1 VTISRRVLVWPLLV
15 VALVAAT
22 ALALDRMFPPDLAR
36 YQARST
42 EIVDANGR
50 LLRAFTTTDGKWRLK
65 TSVDEVDPTYLAL
78 LKAYEDRRFDVHW
91 GIDPLAV
98 LRAASQWAGR
108 GRIVS
113 GASTISMQAARLLD
127 EPRPRGLLTKTIQS
141 ARALQLEWRY
151 SKREILAIYLTLA
164 PMGGNLEGVRAASFA
179 YFGKEP
185 LHLTAAEAALL
196 VAIPQSP
203 ERRRPDRQAGSA
215 QIGRDRVLVRGLE
228 HGVID
233 KALFDMAARAP
244 VPRRRLGM
252 PMAAPHLSAWLAG
265 QSPGA
270 IVPTTIR
277 YELQSALAQLVN
289 DERARTTD
297 QAQVALVA
305 IDNRTGGVVAWQGGG
320 DFFGP
325 AGQVDLVR
333 AHRSP
338 GSALKPMIYAMAF
351 DDRSLHPA
359 SLVQDVPVRFRD
371 WLPRN
376 FDHAHQGAVTVRYAL
391 QQSLNVPAVLA
402 LERVGPQRFLST
414 LRAAGA
420 SPGLPSGDTGNSLG
434 MALGSATL
442 SPLEMAG
449 LYSGLANGGLFA
461 PPRVRRDRPKPAPM
475 RLIGP
480 AAAWYVADAL
490 ADAPL
495 PDGFAALPVALR
507 DRRIA
512 YKTGTSAPGLPA
524 TRRTGR
530 SLSGSAMPTA
540 RRVQGSSAGWR
551 RCPSCSRPSTACR
564 ARTIVH
570 YRRRPMSC
578 AWPRGTTCRRACA
591 RCRLRRKPAAVRASP
606 IPRPIRR
613 SSSARARRYRSAPT
627 AAAALCVGW
636 STAGRSTALNGSPTP
651 SARRVSPWSTIRGAR
666 APSRYGSSGGPERK
680 PDRDKQQDREGDVHD
695 PIGARIA
702 EEARQQRAGQQPG
715 DVHRRDQDREQG
727 DLHRD
732 VERHR
737 LAQQHEAREQ
747 RRHRRIALGVD
758 QREAEATHEAGRPA
772 LTRFV
777 GEGRCCRDPPRQPYE
792 VESGCCRDDRCRTGH
807 GQDQTHD
814 SAGDDRHD
822 PDHAQQNAREIAR
835 HAPRTEGRT
844 RGGKAE
850 RRRAGAAGQG
860 QRGEEKT
867 R

>member
-1 VTISRRVLVWPLLV
+1 
-15 VALVAAT
+15 
-22 ALALDRMFPPDLAR
+22 
-36 YQARST
+36 
-42 EIVDANGR
+42 
-50 LLRAFTTTDGKWRLK
+50 
-65 TSVDEVDPTYLAL
+65 
-78 LKAYEDRRFDVHW
+78 
-91 GIDPLAV
+91 
-98 LRAASQWAGR
+98 
-108 GRIVS
+108 
-113 GASTISMQAARLLD
+113 MQAARLLD

-141 ARALQLEWRY
+141 ARALQLEWHY

-203 ERRRPDRQAGSA
+203 ERRRPDRRAGSA

-233 KALFDMAARAP
+233 TALFDMAASAP

-297 QAQVALVA
+297 RAQVALVA

-376 FDHAHQGAVTVRYAL
+376 FDHAHQGAVTVRHAL

-461 PPRVRRDRPKPAPM
+461 PPRVRRDRPKTPPA

-480 AAAWYVADAL
+480 AAAWYVADVL

-495 PDGFAALPVALR
+495 PDGFASLPVALR

-512 YKTGTSAPGLPA
+512 YKTGTSAGFRDAWAAGYSTNWTIVVWVGHADGA
-524 TRRTGR
+524 TRPGQLGRLAALPILFKAFDRLPGEDNRALPPPADVLRVASWHDLPPRMRT
-530 SLSGSAMPTA
+530 LSPTA
-540 RRVQGSSAGWR
+540 Q
-551 RCPSCSRPSTACR
+551 T
-564 ARTIVH
+564 
-570 YRRRPMSC
+570 
-578 AWPRGTTCRRACA
+578 
-591 RCRLRRKPAAVRASP
+591 
-606 IPRPIRR
+606 
-613 SSSARARRYRSAPT
+613 
-627 AAAALCVGW
+627 
-636 STAGRSTALNGSPTP
+636 
-651 SARRVSPWSTIRGAR
+651 
-666 APSRYGSSGGPERK
+666 SGGP
-680 PDRDKQQDREGDVHD
+680 
-695 PIGARIA
+695 RIA
-702 EEARQQRAGQQPG
+702 YPAPDSKIELGSREWVPLSANGGSGTLRWLVDGRPLDGPQWRPDTIGEARVAVVDDQGRSSA
-715 DVHRRDQDREQG
+715 VTVRIVRR
-727 DLHRD
+727 
-732 VERHR
+732 
-737 LAQQHEAREQ
+737 
-747 RRHRRIALGVD
+747 
-758 QREAEATHEAGRPA
+758 P
-772 LTRFV
+772 
-777 GEGRCCRDPPRQPYE
+777 
-792 VESGCCRDDRCRTGH
+792 
-807 GQDQTHD
+807 
-814 SAGDDRHD
+814 
-822 PDHAQQNAREIAR
+822 
-835 HAPRTEGRT
+835 
-844 RGGKAE
+844 
-850 RRRAGAAGQG
+850 
-860 QRGEEKT
+860 
-867 R
+867 